1 VAPVLDEDHK
11 PEEES
16 VSEQSRVMTSAVVG
30 ALVGAAAGYLFF
42 TERGRMMRDRLEPA
56 MDDLRQEF
64 GRFQRTIEKVGEMA
78 SEGMRV
84 VQEFN
89 AARSQSQYPTDG
101 GTSH

>member
-1 VAPVLDEDHK
+1 MAPVLLLNK
-11 PEEES
+11 SGEEER
-16 VSEQSRVMTSAVVG
+16 VNEQSRVMASAMVG
-30 ALVGAAAGYLFF
+30 ALVGAAVGYLFF
-42 TERGRMMRDRLEPA
+42 TDRGRTFRDRMEPT
-56 MDDLRQEF
+56 MDDLRHEF

-89 AARSQSQYPTDG
+89 NARSQSQFPTG

>member
-1 VAPVLDEDHK
+1 M
-11 PEEES
+11 
-16 VSEQSRVMTSAVVG
+16 SEQSRVMASAVVG

-84 VQEFN
+84 VQVFN
-89 AARSQSQYPTDG
+89 AARSQSQYPSDG